1 MLPEDSIVVSA
12 LRSDD
17 EKMFE
22 QLFKHYYSSLCNYAL
37 GIVHDK
43 DDAEDIVQQTM
54 IIVWEK
60 RSLLQITVSLKSY
73 LYRAVHNSALNKIRS
88 SKVKALYAEE
98 QLALGQQ
105 DFVPAA
111 ELIVGKELNEQIIS
125 SIDQLPE
132 QCRLVFKLSR
142 FEHMKYA
149 EIASHLDISV
159 KTVENHMGKALKLLR
174 NHLKDY
180 LIWLILFITKYLL

>member
-1 MLPEDSIVVSA
+1 VLPEDSIVVSA

-22 QLFKHYYSSLCNYAL
+22 QVFRHYYSVLCNYAL

-54 IIVWEK
+54 IVIWEK

-73 LYRAVHNSALNKIRS
+73 LYRAVHNSALNKIRN
-88 SKVKALYAEE
+88 SKVKAIYAEE
-98 QLALGQQ
+98 QLTLGQN
-105 DFVPAA
+105 DFDSAS
-111 ELIVGKELNEQIIS
+111 EYIVGKELNEQIVS
-125 SIDQLPE
+125 SINQLPE

-142 FEHMKYA
+142 FEQMKYA

-159 KTVENHMGKALKLLR
+159 KTVENHMGKALRLLR

-180 LIWLILFITKYLL
+180 LMWLLIIMTKYL